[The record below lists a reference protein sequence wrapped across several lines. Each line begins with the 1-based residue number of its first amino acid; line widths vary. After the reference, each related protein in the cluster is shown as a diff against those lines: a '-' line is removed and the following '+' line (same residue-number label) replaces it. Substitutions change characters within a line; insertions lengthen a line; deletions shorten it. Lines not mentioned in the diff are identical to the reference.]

1 MHIRRLELQG
11 FKSFKDKTVIHFDD
25 GITGIVGPNG
35 CGKSNVVDAFFWVMG
50 EQNARHL
57 RGQSMDDLIFSGADK
72 APPASYAEVTLVL
85 EMPGELSGPNAAAGA
100 SSVDTAANPTALPT
114 REVSITR
121 KLYRSGES
129 DYSINKTPC
138 RLKDI
143 QELFMDTGVGSRG
156 YSIIQQGQIAKIV
169 QAKPEDRRQMIEEVA
184 GIVKYKVRR
193 KESMRKL
200 EGTQQNL
207 LRVTDVINELDNQ
220 KRMMERQAEK
230 ARKYKEW
237 KEKLQDIELRF
248 NTLRWEDFSNRIGTL
263 EQDLDVLGTEDSAL
277 STARETAETQIAQ
290 MRLELAQ
297 ASKVSEEF
305 QRGWMESGTALNNA
319 ENDLKYSQK
328 NLNDIQD
335 SFGQLEKNTEEER
348 VMVES
353 LAAAQEELELEAATI
368 EEQFASADA
377 FKREQEEQ
385 ATVAKRQ
392 SEETERNAEASRKRL
407 YQSGSELEKARSTSS
422 FAEQRL
428 LELDETVARLA
439 SERAER
445 DEFLAGALS
454 EKEAAAE
461 LVRLAREE
469 AEAMR
474 ARVQEASEE
483 STQAGRTLQEQRRE
497 VARLTSEQAR
507 LRTTLKTLEEQRLR
521 HEDSSKGVKALFQQ
535 ILPKRDDLKGAVQG
549 TLADLL
555 AVDGGMETA
564 AEAALGKSLELV
576 LTNDATVHA
585 SLSAALKEAKS
596 GRATFADVQRL
607 GAIRSGAEATSF
619 SAPAELAS
627 AVRGPLANFVRL
639 EGENADSARALLA
652 YLLEGVIAVET
663 AEAAAELSGQFPELS
678 FVTLAGEI
686 FRGGW
691 FMEGGDQSS
700 VSGAYVGRNREI
712 AELGEKLEEI
722 GQSLDV
728 ANATIAEMEA
738 RLQTLEVEKRAAED
752 SLRSKQSEISQL
764 AAEEGTLHARVQE
777 AQRAM
782 ARFTQE
788 DERLSSEQARLQATR
803 EEAAEKIVSLETER
817 ESLEADV
824 ARLQETLA
832 EVRTTLDLAQ
842 AALMD
847 ARVKAAS
854 VTDQKNTIDSRRRQN
869 QNSLDQHRNR
879 VENMLDQARRRSAE
893 AESTRERITEIESGL
908 GDLRATM
915 VDAES
920 NFRAAK
926 ERFDILNNEVEEQ
939 RTAAQEHGSRER
951 QIKETLLNK
960 RLELQRLS
968 GDRDSLAQNTFER
981 YGITLSEYSLMP
993 ETMEQ
998 VQLLRDAGEGMIQ
1011 EIHNEVMLLKEKIRK
1026 LGDVNPGAVEE
1037 YEGIVE
1043 RFNLLSAQKADL
1055 EKAMKDLQST
1065 VDRIN
1070 EVSRD
1075 RFERAFTEVNA
1086 NFKRVFPIIFGG
1098 GHAHL
1103 TLTNPEDMLETGVDI
1118 TAQPP
1123 GKKPQ
1128 NINLLS
1134 GGEKT
1139 LTAISLLF
1147 SIFLVKP
1154 SPFCLL
1160 DEVDAPL
1167 DDANIGRFNALLR
1180 EMAKRSQFIIITH
1193 NKRTMELN
1201 DKLYGVTMEDAGMS
1215 KMVSILLTPND
1226 RTTIPTKKQKE
1237 AQPVTAN
1244 A

>member
-1 MHIRRLELQG
+1 
-11 FKSFKDKTVIHFDD
+11 KDKTVIHFDD

-72 APPASYAEVTLVL
+72 AAPASFAEVTLVL
-85 EMPGELSGPNAAAGA
+85 EMPGEISGPNAASGA
-100 SSVDTAANPTALPT
+100 SSSDVGANPATLPT

-129 DYSINKTPC
+129 DYSLNKTPC

-207 LRVTDVINELDNQ
+207 LRVTDVINELDTQ

-248 NTLRWEDFSNRIGTL
+248 NTLKWEDHSNRIGSL
-263 EQDLDVLGTEDSAL
+263 EQDLDVLGEEDTAL

-290 MRLELAQ
+290 KRMELAQ
-297 ASKVSEEF
+297 ASKVAEEF
-305 QRGWMESGTALNNA
+305 QTKWMEAGTTLNNA

-328 NLNDIQD
+328 NLADIQA
-335 SFGQLEKNTEEER
+335 SFGQLERDTEEER
-348 VMVES
+348 VLVES
-353 LAAAQEELELEAATI
+353 LAATQEELNLEAATI

-377 FKREQEEQ
+377 HRQEQEDA
-385 ATVAKRQ
+385 ATAAKRQ
-392 SEETERNAEASRKRL
+392 TEEIDRNAEAARKRL
-407 YQSGSELEKARSTSS
+407 YQSTSEIDKARNASS
-422 FAEQRL
+422 YAEQRL
-428 LELDETVARLA
+428 LELDENVSRLA
-439 SERAER
+439 NERAER
-445 DEFLAGALS
+445 DEFLASALG
-454 EKEAAAE
+454 EKDSAAE
-461 LVRLAREE
+461 LVQSARDE
-469 AEAMR
+469 AEALR
-474 ARVQEASEE
+474 GRVQEAAEE
-483 STQAGRTLQEQRRE
+483 SSQAGRTLQEQRRE
-497 VARLTSEQAR
+497 VASLTSEQAR
-507 LRTTLKTLEEQRLR
+507 LRTTLKTLEDQKLR
-521 HEDSSKGVKALFQQ
+521 HEDASKGVKALFQQ
-535 ILPKRDDLKGAVQG
+535 ILPKRADLKSAVQG

-555 AVDGGMETA
+555 SVDAGMETA
-564 AEAALGKSLELV
+564 AEAALGKSMELV
-576 LTNDATVHA
+576 ITHDASVHA

-607 GAIRSGAEATSF
+607 GELNAGSSAAAF
-619 SAPAELAS
+619 SAPADKAS

-639 EGENADSARALLA
+639 TGENAESARALLA
-652 YLLEGVIAVET
+652 HLLDGVIAVET
-663 AEAAAELSGQFPELS
+663 AEAASALSGQFPEHS
-678 FVTLAGEI
+678 FVTLQGEI

-700 VSGAYVGRNREI
+700 VSGAFVGRNREI
-712 AELGEKLEEI
+712 SELGEKLEEI
-722 GQSLDV
+722 GNALDV
-728 ANATIAEMEA
+728 ANATISEMEE
-738 RLQTLEVEKRAAED
+738 RLQSLEVEKRAAED
-752 SLRSKQSEISQL
+752 SLRAKQSEIAQL
-764 AAEEGTLHARVQE
+764 ASEEGSLNARVAE
-777 AQRAM
+777 AQKAM
-782 ARFTQE
+782 GRFAQE
-788 DERLSSEQARLQATR
+788 EERLSAEQARLHSTR
-803 EEAAEKIVSLETER
+803 EEAAEKIALLELDRDALDTEAANFS
-817 ESLEADV
+817 EILIEARTNLDIAQSALME
-824 ARLQETLA
+824 ARLRAAKIEEQK
-832 EVRTTLDLAQ
+832 RTI
-842 AALMD
+842 
-847 ARVKAAS
+847 V
-854 VTDQKNTIDSRRRQN
+854 SRRQRN
-869 QNSLDQHRNR
+869 QNSLDQHRTR
-879 VENMLDQARRRSAE
+879 VENMLEQARKRQAE
-893 AESTRERITEIESGL
+893 AESTTERISEIEESL
-908 GDLRATM
+908 GDLRSTM
-915 VDAES
+915 VDAEA

-926 ERFDILNNEVEEQ
+926 DRFDVLNNEVEEQ
-939 RTAAQEHGSRER
+939 RSAVQEHGSRER
-951 QIKETLLNK
+951 MIKETLLNK
-960 RLELQRLS
+960 RLELQRLT
-968 GDRDSLAQNTFER
+968 GDRDALAQNTFER
-981 YGITLSEYSLMP
+981 YGITLSEYSMMP

-998 VQLLRDAGEGMIQ
+998 VQVLREAGEGMIK

-1037 YEGIVE
+1037 YEGIVD

-1201 DKLYGVTMEDAGMS
+1201 DKLYGVTMEEAGMS
-1215 KMVSILLTPND
+1215 KMVSILL
-1226 RTTIPTKKQKE
+1226 
-1237 AQPVTAN
+1237 
-1244 A
+1244 